1 MVTIPTMGL
10 LEGES
15 GLLLVREVLE
25 SAIESTTASAV
36 LFDALEVDPS
46 EHLPRSVDELFAFVR
61 GPLRLVVGRRMKD
74 GDPDQVI
81 ADIEAAIQ
89 STLEGRPPRSLAG
102 GATLEIHVGT
112 GPVRVL
118 VLSKSSGVA
127 IRLRASLGGLQINV
141 ANAATPEEAAEVA
154 GALDPEVVVID
165 ALAPVGGVDEILDYV
180 QTLPA
185 TTTTLLWGEEQP
197 IGRQIELRAVERR
210 VNLTT
215 VERAEGVDPVLD
227 VIRSRHR

>member
-1 MVTIPTMGL
+1 MGL
-10 LEGES
+10 LDGES

-25 SAIESTTASAV
+25 EAIESTTASAL
-36 LFDALEVDPS
+36 LFDALEVDAN

-61 GPLRLVVGRRMKD
+61 GPLRIVVGRRLHD
-74 GDPDQVI
+74 GDPAQVI
-81 ADIEAAIQ
+81 ADIEDAIQ
-89 STLEGRPPRSLAG
+89 AAVEGRLRPTVEGRP
-102 GATLEIHVGT
+102 TLEIFVGT

-141 ANAATPEEAAEVA
+141 ANAATPKEAAALTED
-154 GALDPEVVVID
+154 LDPVVVIID
-165 ALAPVGGVDEILDYV
+165 ALAPVGGVDEVLDYV

-197 IGRQIELRAVERR
+197 IGRQIELRAVERG

-215 VERAEGVDPVLD
+215 VERSEGVQPVLD